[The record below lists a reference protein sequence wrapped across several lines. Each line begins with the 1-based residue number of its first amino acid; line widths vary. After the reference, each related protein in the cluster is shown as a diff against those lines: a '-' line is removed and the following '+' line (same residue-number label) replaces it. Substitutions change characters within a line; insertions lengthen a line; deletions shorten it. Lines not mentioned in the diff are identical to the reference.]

1 MSAHTVQTDSL
12 GGSATWTFDEAQWK
26 ALLALID
33 AVIPSVVV
41 EGEGETQPMLQN
53 HLAVPLAE
61 LQRLYRKALCGSPD
75 RFSFDEFR
83 HFMASR
89 PSDDP
94 KLIMTVKRAVER
106 FPPSAKQQLRFILSF
121 MMTHLGS
128 IISTG
133 YWTPLDRQ
141 PLAVRASI
149 LRSWQRSWFSLWPA
163 LARIFITIS
172 KTCWSQTNQ
181 LYLQLNNYQ
190 PYDVKA
196 VTPGPSADFKFIQFP
211 ESIETKVIETDVVII
226 GSGCGGAVCAKVLA
240 EAGLRVIVVERG
252 YYFPPKEFPMALDR
266 VDKLL
271 QGGGMVT
278 ADGSTLV
285 TAGQCWGGGGTVNWS
300 ASLQTPD
307 YVRDEWARDGLT
319 FFKGDLF
326 QNSLDRIFDAMGVS
340 DANIQTNQGNHV
352 LLEGSGKLG
361 WQAKVC
367 PQNSGGNPHLCGSSC
382 GLGCRTGTKQSSAS
396 FWLPAAARAGATFI
410 EGLDVSRV
418 LFHGNSTSR
427 AVGVAGQ
434 WTSRDDDGVPN
445 SSSKS
450 KIHQMVEIHAKTVIL
465 AGGALN
471 TPLLMKRSGLENPN
485 IGKNLHMHPVAN
497 IVATWNHEVKPWEG
511 DILSS
516 VVTEFEALDGAGH
529 GAKIESLAM
538 QPYVAMLLN
547 PWRDG
552 KDFKAAALQYSHMT
566 CHISLCR
573 DRDSGSVSPE
583 PGDGSPVINYTP
595 SKFDRAHIA
604 AGLVAAAKL
613 CYVSGA
619 RSLAPAVPDVAP
631 FESDQPPEAPRSLND
646 QAFADWVN
654 TLGKTT
660 LDPLRTT
667 FNSAHQ
673 MGTARMGTSEKTS
686 VVDANG
692 KVWGCDNL
700 YVADTSVFPS
710 ASGVNP
716 MVTVMAIADR
726 IAYRIAAKMN

>member
-1 MSAHTVQTDSL
+1 MNSRIDQSISSS
-12 GGSATWTFDEAQWK
+12 GSMNSSFDETHWQ

-41 EGEGETQPMLQN
+41 EGEGGTKPALQY
-53 HLAVPLAE
+53 HLAVPLTE
-61 LQRLYRKALCGSPD
+61 LQGLYRKAICGSTH
-75 RFSFDEFR
+75 RFSFDEFL
-83 HFMASR
+83 HYMASR

-94 KLIMTVKRAVER
+94 RLISTVKRTVER
-106 FPPSAKQQLRFILSF
+106 FPPSAKHQLRFILGL
-121 MMTHLGS
+121 MLTHLGS

-133 YWTPLDRQ
+133 YWTPFDRQ
-141 PLAVRASI
+141 PLSARAFI
-149 LRSWQRSWFSLWPA
+149 LRSWQRAWLPIWPA
-163 LARIFITIS
+163 LARIFITIG

-181 LYLQLNNYQ
+181 LYLQLNSYQ
-190 PYDVKA
+190 PYDAKV
-196 VTPGPSADFKFIQFP
+196 VRPGLPVDFKFIQFP
-211 ESIETKVIETDVVII
+211 ESIETGIIETDIVII

-240 EAGLRVIVVERG
+240 EAGLHVVVVERG
-252 YYFPPKEFPMALDR
+252 YCFPPNELPMELDH
-266 VDKLL
+266 VDNLL
-271 QGGGMVT
+271 QGGGLVT

-300 ASLQTPD
+300 ACLQTPD

-319 FFKGDLF
+319 FFKEESF
-326 QNSLDRIFDAMGVS
+326 QNSLDRICDAMGVS
-340 DANIQTNQGNHV
+340 DANIQVNQGNQV
-352 LLEGSGKLG
+352 LLEGSSKLG
-361 WQAKVC
+361 WKAKVC
-367 PQNSGGNPHLCGSSC
+367 PQNSGGKPHLCGSSC
-382 GLGCRTGTKQSSAS
+382 GLGCRTSTKQSSSS

-418 LFHGNSTSR
+418 LFHGSSTSK
-427 AVGVAGQ
+427 VIGVAGQ
-434 WTSRDDDGVPN
+434 WTSRDTDGVAN
-445 SSSKS
+445 SSKP
-450 KIHQMVEIHAKTVIL
+450 KIQQMVEIHAKTVVL

-471 TPLLMKRSGLENPN
+471 TPLLMKRSGIENPN

-497 IVATWNHEVKPWEG
+497 IVATWDREVRPWEG

-516 VVTEFEALDGAGH
+516 VVTEFEDLDGAGH

-573 DRDSGSVSPE
+573 DRDSGTVSPE
-583 PGDGSPVINYTP
+583 VGDGSPVINYTP
-595 SKFDRAHIA
+595 SKFDRAHIVT
-604 AGLVAAAKL
+604 GLAAAAKL
-613 CYVSGA
+613 CYLSGA
-619 RSLAPAVPDVAP
+619 RSLAPAVPDVPP
-631 FESDQPPEAPRSLND
+631 FESDKPPEAPRSLND
-646 QAFADWVN
+646 LSFANWVSK
-654 TLGKTT
+654 LGKTT

-673 MGTARMGTSEKTS
+673 MGTARMGTDEKSS

-700 YVADTSVFPS
+700 YVADTSVFPT

-716 MVTVMAIADR
+716 MITLMAIADR
-726 IAYRIAAKMN
+726 IARGIGAKMN